1 MTCDMEASMK
11 TTVVQTTAPFTRL
24 LNYATAAAVAIAVT
38 AAVAAPAFAEKRGND
53 VVKALAAIAVFAIIA
68 NQIDKSNDDKPKPEP
83 VRHPRVPAVCA
94 LDIDINDGQ
103 GRYFSENCLR
113 GEGFEA
119 RLPRGCARHAEIY
132 GRTDRIFPEWC
143 LREAG
148 FRTRGR

>member
-1 MTCDMEASMK
+1 MK
-11 TTVVQTTAPFTRL
+11 TTVTRDTAPLTRFM
-24 LNYATAAAVAIAVT
+24 NYATGAAAALAVM
-38 AAVAAPAFAEKRGND
+38 AALAAPAFADRKSDNLLKG
-53 VVKALAAIAVFAIIA
+53 LAAIAAIAIIA
-68 NQIDKSNDDKPKPEP
+68 NQIDKSHDKPKPQP

-94 LDIDINDGQ
+94 LDIDIADGQ

-119 RLPRGCARHAEIY
+119 RLPRDCARRAEIY
-132 GRTDRIFPEWC
+132 GRTDRIYPEWC